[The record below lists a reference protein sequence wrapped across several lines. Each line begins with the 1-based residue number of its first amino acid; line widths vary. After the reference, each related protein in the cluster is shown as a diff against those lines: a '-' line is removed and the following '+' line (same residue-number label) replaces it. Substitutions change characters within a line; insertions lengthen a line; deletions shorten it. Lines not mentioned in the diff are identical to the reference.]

1 MRNDKLILCLFG
13 SLILSACVSNPLS
26 SSDDDGISA
35 IKMASHAKCM
45 DEIETNPRWIMGSK
59 LLSEDQKQKK
69 KREVCNCVGDN
80 SPKVLSK
87 EQLALAAID
96 PKAKATYGALAATKT
111 TAICASEML
120 NKANKLL
127 SFRMAVDQPFFMR
140 VENANCRCR

>member
-1 MRNDKLILCLFG
+1 M
-13 SLILSACVSNPLS
+13 LSACVSNPLF

-35 IKMASHAKCM
+35 IIKMASHAKCM
-45 DEIETNPRWIMGSK
+45 DEIETNPTWIMGSK

-96 PKAKATYGALAATKT
+96 HKAKATCGALTATKT

-120 NKANKLL
+120 N
-127 SFRMAVDQPFFMR
+127 
-140 VENANCRCR
+140 

>member
-1 MRNDKLILCLFG
+1 MICMKNDKLILCLFG
-13 SLILSACVSNPLS
+13 SFMLSACVSNPLS
-26 SSDDDGISA
+26 GSDDDGISA

-45 DEIETNPRWIMGSK
+45 DEIETNPTWIMGSK

-111 TAICASEML
+111 TATCASEML
-120 NKANKLL
+120 N
-127 SFRMAVDQPFFMR
+127 
-140 VENANCRCR
+140 

>member
-1 MRNDKLILCLFG
+1 M
-13 SLILSACVSNPLS
+13 LSACVSNPLS

-45 DEIETNPRWIMGSK
+45 DEIETNPTWIMGSK
-59 LLSEDQKQKK
+59 LLSEDQKQE

-87 EQLALAAID
+87 EQLALAID

-111 TAICASEML
+111 TATCASEML
-120 NKANKLL
+120 N
-127 SFRMAVDQPFFMR
+127 
-140 VENANCRCR
+140 

>member
-1 MRNDKLILCLFG
+1 MKNDKLILCLFG
-13 SLILSACVSNPLS
+13 SLMLSACVSNPLS

-45 DEIETNPRWIMGSK
+45 DEIETNPTWIMGSK

-96 PKAKATYGALAATKT
+96 PKAKATYGTLAATKT
-111 TAICASEML
+111 TATKIGI
-120 NKANKLL
+120 
-127 SFRMAVDQPFFMR
+127 RIFFMTFTISTT
-140 VENANCRCR
+140 ALA

>member
-1 MRNDKLILCLFG
+1 MKNDKLILCLFG
-13 SLILSACVSNPLS
+13 SLMLCACVSNPLS

-45 DEIETNPRWIMGSK
+45 DEIETNPTWIMGSK

-111 TAICASEML
+111 TATCASEML
-120 NKANKLL
+120 N
-127 SFRMAVDQPFFMR
+127 
-140 VENANCRCR
+140 

>member
-1 MRNDKLILCLFG
+1 MICMKNDKLILCLFG

-26 SSDDDGISA
+26 GSDDDGISA
-35 IKMASHAKCM
+35 IKMALHAKCM
-45 DEIETNPRWIMGSK
+45 DEIETNPTWIMGSK

-120 NKANKLL
+120 N
-127 SFRMAVDQPFFMR
+127 
-140 VENANCRCR
+140 

>member
-1 MRNDKLILCLFG
+1 MKNDKLILCLFG

-45 DEIETNPRWIMGSK
+45 DEIETNPLWIMGSK

-96 PKAKATYGALAATKT
+96 PKAKATYGTLAATKT
-111 TAICASEML
+111 TATFASEML
-120 NKANKLL
+120 N
-127 SFRMAVDQPFFMR
+127 
-140 VENANCRCR
+140 

>member
-1 MRNDKLILCLFG
+1 MVCRYEKNNKLILCLFG
-13 SLILSACVSNPLS
+13 SLMLSACVSNPLS

-45 DEIETNPRWIMGSK
+45 DEIETNPTWIVGSK
-59 LLSEDQKQKK
+59 LLSEDQRQKK

-96 PKAKATYGALAATKT
+96 PKAKATYGTLAATKT
-111 TAICASEML
+111 TATFASEML
-120 NKANKLL
+120 N
-127 SFRMAVDQPFFMR
+127 
-140 VENANCRCR
+140 

>member
-1 MRNDKLILCLFG
+1 MKNDKLILCLFG

-26 SSDDDGISA
+26 GSDDDGITV

-45 DEIETNPRWIMGSK
+45 NEIETNPTWIVASK
-59 LLSEDQKQKK
+59 LYSEEQKQKK
-69 KREVCNCVGDN
+69 KREVCNCVGEN

-120 NKANKLL
+120 N
-127 SFRMAVDQPFFMR
+127 
-140 VENANCRCR
+140 

>member
-1 MRNDKLILCLFG
+1 MMKKYKFLMCLTG
-13 SLILSACVSNPLS
+13 VLMLSACVSSPLS
-26 SSDDDGISA
+26 GSESDGISV
-35 IKMASHAKCM
+35 IRIASNQKCM
-45 DEIETNPRWIMGSK
+45 KEIESNPTWIVGSK
-59 LLSEDQKQKK
+59 LLSKDQKQKK

-120 NKANKLL
+120 N
-127 SFRMAVDQPFFMR
+127 
-140 VENANCRCR
+140 